1 MYRNPALSV
10 DVMVIEGS
18 KILLVKR
25 GQPPHQGEWALPGGF
40 VEYGETVEAAAKR
53 EVQEETGIAI
63 DLSAILGVY
72 SDPER
77 DPRSHTVS
85 VVFVGKM
92 IGGQLQE
99 GDDAADAR
107 WYDINDLR
115 EEQLAF
121 DHEMIVQDFR
131 QWLKNRTTF
140 WSTMDRD

>member
-1 MYRNPALSV
+1 MHRNPTPTV
-10 DVMVIEGS
+10 DVLVVEDN

-40 VEYGETVEAAAKR
+40 VEYGETLEAAAKR
-53 EVQEETGIAI
+53 EVKEETGIAI
-63 DLSAILGVY
+63 DLSAILGAY

-77 DPRSHTVS
+77 DPRGHTIS

-92 IGGQLQE
+92 VGGKLQG

-121 DHEMIVQDFR
+121 DHEMIVQDLR

-140 WSTMDRD
+140 WSTMVRS

>member
-1 MYRNPALSV
+1 MHRNPALSV

-63 DLSAILGVY
+63 SLSAILGVY
-72 SDPER
+72 SVPER
-77 DPRSHTVS
+77 DPRGHTVS

-92 IGGQLQE
+92 IGGQLQG

-107 WYDINDLR
+107 WYELDNLR

-121 DHEMIVQDFR
+121 DHEMIVQDLR
-131 QWLKNRTTF
+131 LWLKNHMTF